1 MGNGT
6 EDDYN
11 FVFKGKLGFLKKEG
25 AWERPAEAVPP
36 VGLLLLCFFFKS
48 LTRTP

>member
-6 EDDYN
+6 EEDYN

-25 AWERPAEAVPP
+25 AWERPRRRPTEAVPP
-36 VGLLLLCFFFKS
+36 VRLLLLFF
-48 LTRTP
+48 